1 MNGETAPIIS
11 HLQALRRAVVV
22 SAVSVLAAFVLVYT
36 LAADYLMA
44 WIISPIKAKGIEI
57 IYTAMSE
64 AFITKLKVSF
74 AAAVILASP
83 VIIWEFWSFIRPALY
98 PHEKRTFK
106 LMFTIALTLF
116 LLGVTFCYGAVYMLA
131 VDFFLVAG
139 DNLAVPMLSLDKY
152 LGFLFG
158 FILPFGAAF
167 QLPVVLYLTT
177 RMGWTDYKSLAA
189 ARKYVVLGIF
199 TVAAILT
206 PPDVLSQ
213 AALGVPML
221 VLYEAGVQVSRL
233 VRR

>member
-152 LGFLFG
+152 VGFLFG

>member
-22 SAVSVLAAFVLVYT
+22 SAVSVLAAFILVYT
-36 LAADYLMA
+36 LATDYLMA

-152 LGFLFG
+152 VGFLFG